1 MTGVDQEERARRLQ
15 AAMREKEAQL
25 ARRRGANAAAPSVRL
40 VQNIAAASLAA
51 AAAAWMTGFPAT
63 TIAALGPVGDALA
76 ALSGLQPLF
85 LGIAVGC
92 LFAGFRHVR
101 ARRAA
106 PTPQPVTL
114 MLWLSLL
121 FLVLNLLPAALWG
134 RLDGR
139 PGPV

>member
-1 MTGVDQEERARRLQ
+1 
-15 AAMREKEAQL
+15 MREKEAQL

-51 AAAAWMTGFPAT
+51 AALAWMSGFPAR

-76 ALSGLQPLF
+76 ALSGLQPVF
-85 LGIAVGC
+85 LGISVGC

-106 PTPQPVTL
+106 PAFAPTPQPATL

-121 FLVLNLLPAALWG
+121 FLVLNLLPAAI
-134 RLDGR
+134 
-139 PGPV
+139 